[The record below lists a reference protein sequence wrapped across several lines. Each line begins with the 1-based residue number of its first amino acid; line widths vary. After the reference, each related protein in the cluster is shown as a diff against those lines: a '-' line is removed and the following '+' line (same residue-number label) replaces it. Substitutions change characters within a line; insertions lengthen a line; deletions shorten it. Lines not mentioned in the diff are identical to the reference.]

1 MKTSLE
7 ATAGRLLTAL
17 EDLVS
22 REAVLLRAG
31 LYPDAIAIQHRATP
45 LVTRLCDLAAQP
57 GAATAAIRR
66 RVAAVLGER
75 GRSMAALL
83 HRRLSLTAERQ
94 RLSEARLRLRQ
105 VALYG
110 QSAGRKPAN
119 RINAAV

>member
-45 LVTRLCDLAAQP
+45 LVTRLCELASQP

-66 RVAAVLGER
+66 RVAAVLGQR
-75 GRSMAALL
+75 GQSMAALL

-110 QSAGRKPAN
+110 RTPGRKPVN

>member
-1 MKTSLE
+1 MKHSLE

-31 LYPDAIAIQHRATP
+31 LYPDAVAIQHRATP
-45 LVTRLCDLAAQP
+45 LVTRLCELASEP

-66 RVAAVLGER
+66 RVAAILGVR
-75 GRSMAALL
+75 GQSMASLL

-94 RLSEARLRLRQ
+94 RLREARQRLQQ
-105 VALYG
+105 VAFYG
-110 QSAGRKPAN
+110 RTSGRKSAN

>member
-1 MKTSLE
+1 MKNSLE
-7 ATAGRLLTAL
+7 TTAGRLLTAL

-31 LYPDAIAIQHRATP
+31 LYPDAIVIQLRATP
-45 LVTRLCDLAAQP
+45 LVTRLCELASEP
-57 GAATAAIRR
+57 GAATAGIRR
-66 RVAAVLGER
+66 RVTAILGLR
-75 GRSMAALL
+75 GQGLASLL

-94 RLSEARLRLRQ
+94 RLREARQRLQQ

-110 QSAGRKPAN
+110 RSPGRKPAN